1 MTSVESLVQTVSR
14 LEQTMASVL
23 TAVNTLSDRQILTGD
38 EITQLRM
45 DFDSLHDAIPV
56 NANVFLKPS
65 ELADLLK
72 VSTSTVTKYRN
83 EGRFKKSSI
92 KEVVRGK
99 RTDFYYHR
107 INAVKDLSS
116 IKPILINSGKKI
128 LDQFQ

>member
-14 LEQTMASVL
+14 LEQTMSSVL
-23 TAVNTLSDRQILTGD
+23 KAVNTLGDRQILTGD
-38 EITQLRM
+38 EVKQLRM